1 MNHKDFNKKSHKGV
15 CLLCWTQL
23 WLLSIEF
30 ISNKF
35 QIYETV
41 FFIMSPLILHNQQF
55 EFKFFYCTSSF
66 RGIQSP
72 HQHSYIL
79 IKATL
84 FCLMFTVCAK
94 HAITQNWQFPYLQ
107 RVMSNCPAEAPG
119 RVVVCSLCSLCGE
132 PLKCFNWNEWR
143 GNIILLPPK
152 E

>member
-55 EFKFFYCTSSF
+55 EFKNFFIAHHLSEAYNLP
-66 RGIQSP
+66 IN
-72 HQHSYIL
+72 IL
-79 IKATL
+79 I
-84 FCLMFTVCAK
+84 F
-94 HAITQNWQFPYLQ
+94 W
-107 RVMSNCPAEAPG
+107 
-119 RVVVCSLCSLCGE
+119 
-132 PLKCFNWNEWR
+132 
-143 GNIILLPPK
+143 
-152 E
+152 

>member
-55 EFKFFYCTSSF
+55 EF
-66 RGIQSP
+66 
-72 HQHSYIL
+72 
-79 IKATL
+79 
-84 FCLMFTVCAK
+84 
-94 HAITQNWQFPYLQ
+94 
-107 RVMSNCPAEAPG
+107 
-119 RVVVCSLCSLCGE
+119 
-132 PLKCFNWNEWR
+132 
-143 GNIILLPPK
+143 
-152 E
+152 

>member
-55 EFKFFYCTSSF
+55 EFKIFLLHIIFQRFTISPPTILFFDKSYTFLSDVDSMRYALSMPSPRTDSF
-66 RGIQSP
+66 HIYSG
-72 HQHSYIL
+72 
-79 IKATL
+79 
-84 FCLMFTVCAK
+84 
-94 HAITQNWQFPYLQ
+94 
-107 RVMSNCPAEAPG
+107 
-119 RVVVCSLCSLCGE
+119 
-132 PLKCFNWNEWR
+132 
-143 GNIILLPPK
+143 
-152 E
+152 